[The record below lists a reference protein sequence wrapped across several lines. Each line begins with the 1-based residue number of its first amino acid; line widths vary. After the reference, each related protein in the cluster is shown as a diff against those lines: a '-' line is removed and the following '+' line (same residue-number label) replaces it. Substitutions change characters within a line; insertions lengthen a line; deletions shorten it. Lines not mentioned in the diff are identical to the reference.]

1 MTDTNTHN
9 VQRQSNWR
17 RAIPV
22 LISLL
27 ILGMALHAM
36 SGHFTDHGYHQI
48 RLAFKAFATWQI
60 VMTLV
65 LGLASYACLAG
76 FDWVGLQRTGKR
88 LHPARVAITAFLANT
103 IGQTLGFAALTGG
116 AVRLRSYG
124 KVGLSVTEIG
134 QAVLI
139 STLGFIFGTWVLLSL
154 ALALEPATATPILPL
169 ETIWIR
175 NTGIVLFSSFVMMLW
190 FVGNNGREFGLGRQ
204 RFWIPDRR
212 TVLGVTALSIIEL
225 GLASA
230 AFYVLLPSDTNI
242 GYFGFLGLWLVAV
255 VAGLIS
261 TVPAGL
267 GVFEW
272 SMIKLL
278 PQIPP
283 EVVLAASLAYR
294 ITYYVLPTLIALAM
308 AASASLG
315 QPMRVSAGTALAIWK
330 TVRPWLPRIIAL
342 SVFAIGAILV
352 VDGTLPTP
360 TSRQDVAPLPL
371 IETSHLLVSLG
382 GVVLL
387 LIGQG
392 LQRRSHSA
400 WLLALGICILLP
412 PLALLRGSHYSV
424 SLWAGLTAITL
435 WVARREFYR
444 QSALLDEAWSWRW
457 LSHIGIVMVSTFWL
471 LFFVYSHVEYSSSL
485 WWEFATSGNA
495 PRALRALLLICVC
508 LTVFGMARLLRHAR
522 RPLTPASETDLL
534 ALMPI
539 LANSTDTKACL
550 AMTGDKALL
559 HDPQKRSFIMMQRYG
574 GSLIAMSDPVGP
586 SEAATQLIWRFREV
600 ADRLGLRPVFYQ
612 VAGNYWQNYMD
623 LGMTMVKLGEE
634 AIVDLEKFN
643 LQGPANAEMRHAFNK
658 GKRLG
663 LNFRILSEE
672 EIRPLIPRLR
682 QISDEWLEEKG
693 NEEKSFSLGNFDP
706 TYLCRFPLAVLE
718 HGDEQHIIAFA
729 NILKA
734 QAGSELSI
742 DLMRYTQAAPNGTM
756 DFLFVAML
764 LWGKEQGFQ
773 RFSLGMA
780 PLSGLA
786 QHHLAGRWNRFA
798 NLVARHGER
807 FYGFSGLRRFKA
819 KFSPNWRPRYLV
831 APGGMHLFAALL
843 DVTRLISISPKRRE
857 ENFDQIE
864 P

>member
-1 MTDTNTHN
+1 MTDTSTHD
-9 VQRQSNWR
+9 VHRQSSWR

-22 LISLL
+22 LISLF
-27 ILGMALHAM
+27 ILSMALHAL

-48 RLAFKAFATWQI
+48 RLAFKAFTTWQI

-65 LGLASYACLAG
+65 LGLCSYACLVG
-76 FDWVGLQRTGKR
+76 FDWIGLQRADKR
-88 LHPARVAITAFLANT
+88 LHPARVAITAFLAHT

-116 AVRLRSYG
+116 AVRLRGYG
-124 KVGLSVTEIG
+124 KVGLSLIEIG
-134 QAVLI
+134 QTVLM
-139 STLGFIFGTWVLLSL
+139 STLGFIFGAWVLLGL
-154 ALALEPATATPILPL
+154 ALALEPATATSVLPL
-169 ETIWIR
+169 NTIGIR
-175 NTGIVLFSSFVMMLW
+175 NTGIVLLAAFVVMLW
-190 FVGNNGREFGLGRQ
+190 LVGSNGREFGLGRQ
-204 RFWIPDRR
+204 LFWVPDRR
-212 TVLGVTALSIIEL
+212 TVLGVTALSIVEL

-230 AFYVLLPSDTNI
+230 AFYVLLPSDTNT
-242 GYFGFLGLWLVAV
+242 GYFGFIGLWLVAV

-272 SMIKLL
+272 SMLKLL

-283 EVVLAASLAYR
+283 SVVLAAALAYR
-294 ITYYVLPTLIALAM
+294 ITYYVLPTLIALAL
-308 AASASLG
+308 AVSTGLR

-330 TVRPWLPRIIAL
+330 TVRPWLPKIIAL
-342 SVFAIGAILV
+342 AVFAIGAILV

-360 TSRQDVAPLPL
+360 KSRQDVAPLPL

-424 SLWAGLTAITL
+424 SLWAGLTAVTL

-457 LSHIGIVMVSTFWL
+457 LSNLGIVMVSTFWL
-471 LFFVYSHVEYSSSL
+471 LFFVYSHVEYSNSL

-508 LTVFGMARLLRHAR
+508 LIVFGMARLLHSAR
-522 RPLTPASETDLL
+522 RPFTPASEAELQTLV
-534 ALMPI
+534 PI
-539 LANSTDTKACL
+539 LANNKDTKACL

-559 HDPQKRSFIMMQRYG
+559 HDPQKCSFVMMQRYG
-574 GSLIAMSDPVGP
+574 GSLIAMGDPIGP
-586 SEAATQLIWRFREV
+586 PEAATQLIWRFREV

-612 VAGNYWQNYMD
+612 VTDNYWHNYLD
-623 LGMTMVKLGEE
+623 LGMTMIKLGEE
-634 AIVDLEKFN
+634 AIVDLEKFS
-643 LQGPANAEMRHAFNK
+643 LEGPANAEMRQAFNK

-663 LNFRILSEE
+663 LHFRILSEE
-672 EIRPLIPRLR
+672 EIKPLIPRLR

-693 NEEKSFSLGNFDP
+693 SEEKSFSLGNFDP
-706 TYLCRFPLAVLE
+706 TYLYRFPIAVIE
-718 HGDEQHIIAFA
+718 HGTEQRIIAFA

-742 DLMRYTQAAPNGTM
+742 DLMRYGQDAPNGTM
-756 DFLFVAML
+756 DFLFVTML
-764 LWGKEQGFQ
+764 IWGKEQGFQ

-819 KFSPNWRPRYLV
+819 KFSPNWHPRYLV
-831 APGGMHLFAALL
+831 APGGMHLVAALL
-843 DVTRLISISPKRRE
+843 DVTRLISIGPKRRE
-857 ENFDQIE
+857 DNFDQT
-864 P
+864 